1 MLFTTDYYNEYNVM
15 NYTYAKLKE
24 YILKKAGSIICGIPL
39 ILLGLGPMIASA
51 QTGRTITVEEAIQLG
66 IANSKLLKVSQ
77 SRIDE
82 AVARF
87 NQTKDRALPTAS
99 ASYGYS
105 HATFLSSKF
114 ELPGSSDDPLRLP
127 SKADAF
133 IGTISVQELIFAGNK
148 LRYAKESTDLL
159 TKIARL
165 DADKQKDDII
175 YNIIS
180 QCYNLYKVQQSRKVV
195 EQNLQSIDQQLKQAR
210 QFFSQG
216 LVTKNDVLRF
226 QLQHNNIE
234 LTGVDLEAN
243 RKVVNYNLNI
253 LLGLPENTELQLNEF
268 GYPADRS
275 ASLISLIDTAL
286 SNRQEVKEYD
296 LRTQLAETNIKS
308 VKADLLPT
316 LSASGSMYYINPT
329 GKFIPQANTF
339 LAPVSVGATLAWNID
354 RLWTNKNKVSEAGI
368 QKNEAEIGK
377 GISIDNVKT
386 EVNQDY
392 QDFNRSVERIKILEN
407 SIQQAVENDRILE
420 SKYRNNIA
428 SVTDRIDAQTQL
440 FQSQINL
447 ELARADAGLAWYT
460 LLKSTGTIK

>member
-1 MLFTTDYYNEYNVM
+1 M
-15 NYTYAKLKE
+15 NYKYAKLKE
-24 YILKKAGSIICGIPL
+24 YIFRKAGPVIYGLPF
-39 ILLGLGPMIASA
+39 ILLGLEPIGASA
-51 QTGRTITVEEAIQLG
+51 QAPRVITVEEAVKLG
-66 IANSKLLKVSQ
+66 IENSKVLKVSQ
-77 SRIDE
+77 SRIEE

-87 NQTKDRALPTAS
+87 NQTKDQALPSAS
-99 ASYGYS
+99 ASYGYN
-105 HATFLSSKF
+105 HANFLSRKF
-114 ELPGSSDDPLRLP
+114 EMPGSTEDPLELP

-133 IGTISVQELIFAGNK
+133 IGTLSVQELIFAGNK

-165 DADKQKDDII
+165 DADKQKDDIT
-175 YNIIS
+175 YNIINE
-180 QCYNLYKVQQSRKVV
+180 CYNLYKVVQSRKVV
-195 EQNLQSIDQQLKQAR
+195 EQNLQAVDQQLKQAQ

-226 QLQHNNIE
+226 QLQRNNIE
-234 LTGVDLEAN
+234 LTGIDLETN
-243 RKVVNYNLNI
+243 RKVVNYNLDV
-253 LLGLPENTELQLNEF
+253 LLGLPENTELQINEF
-268 GYPADRS
+268 GFPAS
-275 ASLISLIDTAL
+275 QTSSLTSLIDSAL
-286 SNRQEVKEYD
+286 TNREEIREYD
-296 LRTQLAETNIKS
+296 LRTQLADANIKS
-308 VKADLLPT
+308 IKADLLPT

-329 GKFIPQANTF
+329 GKFIPEANTF
-339 LAPVSVGATLAWNID
+339 LAPVSVGATLAWKID
-354 RLWTNKNKVSEAGI
+354 RLWINKNKISEAKI
-368 QKNEAEIGK
+368 QRTEAETGK

-392 QDFNRSVERIKILEN
+392 QNFNRSVQRIQVLEN

-447 ELARADAGLAWYT
+447 ELAKADAGLAWYT